1 MLLTSPKGGNH
12 MSERTDVL
20 TEDEWEQVFDQVKH
34 DLEMGE
40 FVALFQMLDQLPP
53 RILMGYLYAKREV

>member
-1 MLLTSPKGGNH
+1 

-40 FVALFQMLDQLPP
+40 FAALFQMLDQLPP

>member
-1 MLLTSPKGGNH
+1 